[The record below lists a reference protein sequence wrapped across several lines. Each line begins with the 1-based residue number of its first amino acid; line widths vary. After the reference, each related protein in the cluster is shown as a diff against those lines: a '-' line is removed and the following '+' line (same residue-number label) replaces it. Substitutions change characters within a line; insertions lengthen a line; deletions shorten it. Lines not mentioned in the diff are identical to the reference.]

1 MKEKDIYVA
10 IQTFHTRNTVLCHP
24 RPVVGS
30 CKGYQ
35 PSNPTEIHW
44 KIRGT
49 SDIQYLL
56 ILDVV
61 HFDSCN
67 IFTTANT
74 TIFRPHQIVA
84 HTFSNSKKAQF
95 NIVFHT
101 IHTHT
106 HTQHSLLSTSS
117 PLQSLLTPEL
127 WDSQRERERERN
139 GSATSEERRWSW
151 RRRYLISSQCFKIPY
166 LSFSP
171 SEMVFPFKPTELNS
185 QFSI

>member
-35 PSNPTEIHW
+35 PSNPTQIHW

-106 HTQHSLLSTSS
+106 HSILYFRLRALFKAFSHQSS
-117 PLQSLLTPEL
+117 ETR
-127 WDSQRERERERN
+127 REREREMAQPLVKKDDDRDDEGIWFLRN
-139 GSATSEERRWSW
+139 ASKS
-151 RRRYLISSQCFKIPY
+151 LISLFRLQKWFSH
-166 LSFSP
+166 LSL
-171 SEMVFPFKPTELNS
+171 LNWILN
-185 QFSI
+185 FLYSIC